1 MQCGEA
7 AELSRNGQEGE
18 NPMLMMISFSQSV
31 KYFIFWAYFK
41 VLFNIQ
47 MLRKNVEKGKLGS
60 AIVGLENKRWIS
72 ITTIATIPLEW
83 FLILLPFVIVKIRAR
98 EYIWLVEAEW
108 PDVRERE
115 RMANYRTPSQVLFK
129 MHDLDDEDGADDSVG
144 DAGNDQAVRAAIEKM
159 AEEGEVYTGV
169 FTQVANNFINV
180 SIVNRKDNS
189 HSNLDAQR

>member
-1 MQCGEA
+1 
-7 AELSRNGQEGE
+7 
-18 NPMLMMISFSQSV
+18 MLMMISFSQSV

-144 DAGNDQAVRAAIEKM
+144 DDGNDQAVRAAIEKM

-169 FTQVANNFINV
+169 FTQVATNFINV
-180 SIVNRKDNS
+180 AIVNRKDNS